1 MQVFNPKSISFSKKA
16 INHFR
21 NSLQQRGGGEGIKIG
36 VKEAGCSGYEYVF
49 DFIDNIDIND
59 YVFEE
64 KGCNIYIDNHSLKFL
79 SGSLVDYSED
89 GLNKGI
95 KFINPNA
102 KAVCGCGESFTI

>member
-1 MQVFNPKSISFSKKA
+1 MQEFNPKSISFSDKA
-16 INHFR
+16 INHFLI
-21 NSLQQRGGGEGIKIG
+21 SLQQRGSGKGIKIG

-49 DFIDNIDIND
+49 DFNDSIDIND
-59 YVFEE
+59 HVF
-64 KGCNIYIDNHSLKFL
+64 KKNGCNIYIDNHSLNFL
-79 SGSLVDYSED
+79 SGSMVDYSED